1 MPDIVRRH
9 YDAYPYPQVSLFASI
24 RRCDSYS
31 LNLTSLWARF
41 NGALL
46 PPQSQRLLI
55 AGCGTFSPYP
65 FSIAN
70 PMAEIIALDLSEA
83 SLARA
88 RLHLRLHG
96 CKNVKTVAGD
106 LLRHAPEAGP
116 FHFIDAFGVIHHLH
130 DPAAG
135 LATLADSLVDGGILR
150 LMVYSKGA
158 RGEIESIRR
167 ALRLLRVTDETT
179 ARRLLS
185 RAPEGSRVA
194 ECLNCLPEARN
205 SWGFSDA
212 FLHPSAMTFRIDELL
227 EMTEAVGLTPLLF
240 AHPGAVRDV
249 AEEVLRLRN
258 GEMAGEICHN
268 YLLYLG
274 KRPRG
279 AAPVEP
285 GARLMLNPVLQK
297 VVAFPGL
304 LPHRVDNRLGFAN
317 PALDNAARRFLRRFR
332 EPVAV
337 ASLSRSDLDRV
348 MQFHDAL
355 FLVSIH

>member
-1 MPDIVRRH
+1 MTDLVRNH
-9 YDAYPYPQVSLFASI
+9 YNTHPYPQVSLLASI
-24 RRCDSYS
+24 RRCDSYA

-41 NGALL
+41 NGELL
-46 PPQSQRLLI
+46 PPESQRLLL
-55 AGCGTFSPYP
+55 AGCGAFSPYP

-70 PMAEIIALDLSEA
+70 PQAEIIALDLSEA

-96 CKNVKTVAGD
+96 CSNVNTVAGD
-106 LLRHAPEAGP
+106 LLRHAPEAAP
-116 FHFIDAFGVIHHLH
+116 FHFIDAFGVIHHMS
-130 DPAAG
+130 DPLAG
-135 LATLADSLVDGGILR
+135 LAALANSLVDGGILR
-150 LMVYSKGA
+150 LMVYSKGG

-167 ALRLLRVTDETT
+167 ALRLLRVTDEMT

-194 ECLNCLPEARN
+194 ECLNGLPEARN

-249 AEEVLRLRN
+249 AEEVLRLR
-258 GEMAGEICHN
+258 GGEISHN

-274 KRPRG
+274 KRSLG
-279 AAPVEP
+279 AAPIEP

-304 LPHRVDNRLGFAN
+304 LPHRIDNRLGFAN

-337 ASLSRSDLDRV
+337 ASLSRSDIDRV
-348 MQFHDAL
+348 MPFHDAL
-355 FLVSIH
+355 FLVSIR